1 MKKLMIGTALLVLG
15 VSAQAQEVQRK
26 TSGERAE
33 MRTERMTKDLGL
45 NAEQAEQVKAIN
57 ARYAEK
63 HEAIRAEHKARA
75 EANKS
80 QRSEMHEARMADYK
94 AVLTPEQYEK
104 LVAQQAAMKEKHLEK
119 RKEMRKEKRPEMRD
133 AK

>member
-15 VSAQAQEVQRK
+15 VSAQAQDVQRK

-33 MRTERMTKDLGL
+33 MRTERMTKELGL
-45 NAEQAEQVKAIN
+45 NAEQAEKVKEIN

-63 HEAIRAEHKARA
+63 TEAVRAEHKARA
-75 EANKS
+75 EAGKG
-80 QRSEMHEARMADYK
+80 QRNELHEARMADYK

-104 LVAQQAAMKEKHLEK
+104 LVAKQAAMKEKHMEK
-119 RKEMRKEKRPEMRD
+119 RKEKRPEMRD
-133 AK
+133 TK